1 MVVLPCAIVVCN
13 SLLLFFLSFSV
24 LIWCEW
30 MQFNVKSSMCDAV
43 DGTRIICA
51 LTTNNKI
58 QETILH
64 STLLHRWCRLCCN
77 IHGNTFFSANQ
88 WQQEPPR
95 CHFIPYCTSTLQF
108 KKNESNLFYMWFLLD
123 NCNRVWIF
131 INTPNFFP
139 ERTIRTMQKKLL
151 IAFLLGL

>member
-1 MVVLPCAIVVCN
+1 MHLCIWAVYGCVTMCYCCLQLVVVV
-13 SLLLFFLSFSV
+13 FFSFSV

-58 QETILH
+58 QETILY

-77 IHGNTFFSANQ
+77 IHGNTFFFCQLRATTLSFYSIL
-88 WQQEPPR
+88 
-95 CHFIPYCTSTLQF
+95 HF
-108 KKNESNLFYMWFLLD
+108 
-123 NCNRVWIF
+123 
-131 INTPNFFP
+131 NFA
-139 ERTIRTMQKKLL
+139 IQKKWIQFVLYVVFARQL
-151 IAFLLGL
+151 QSCVNFH

>member
-13 SLLLFFLSFSV
+13 SLLLLFFSFSV

-43 DGTRIICA
+43 DGTRFICA

-77 IHGNTFFSANQ
+77 IHGNTFFLPTKSHHAVILFDIVLQLCNQ
-88 WQQEPPR
+88 
-95 CHFIPYCTSTLQF
+95 
-108 KKNESNLFYMWFLLD
+108 KKNKSNLFYMWFLLD
-123 NCNRVWIF
+123 NCDRVWIF

-139 ERTIRTMQKKLL
+139 ERTIRTIQKSYSLL
-151 IAFLLGL
+151 FH